1 MVPKPEIDSKEDV
14 ELEKAKIELEKDK
27 ADLWKHRFDTYLAI
41 ARDASLIIIIIATTW
56 FNLVGGKLK
65 DAAPEEVKSLADIG
79 VAGAPEGPGADA
91 APMMAMADTASN
103 TIFNPH
109 VGLGLVTL
117 LAIVIFV
124 LPRVKKLFTRK
135 K

>member
-79 VAGAPEGPGADA
+79 VEGAAAGPGAGA
-91 APMMAMADTASN
+91 AMMSMADTAPN
-103 TIFNPH
+103 AIFNPH

-124 LPRVKKLFTRK
+124 LPRVKKLFARK